1 MNLDFSFNAELLII
15 HLVIYSFIIF
25 IFLKIRRKIIDK
37 RLVESVT
44 SFDRGTESER
54 GLILGLIKKGFPA
67 SSIFHD
73 LYVKKSDGKFSQVD
87 LVIATKQGII
97 VVEVKSASGWIYG
110 SANQTNWTKTLA
122 YGKIKHR
129 FYNPI
134 KQNINHIKAL
144 KETSKQFE
152 NIPFFSV
159 IAFFGD
165 CELKKIDYVP
175 RDTYVTSAHRI
186 FEALDIITKNN
197 ESAPY
202 YDKFEVIN
210 ILKNAVQNGD
220 NDMIINKHKNDIQD
234 MLGTN
239 RILK

>member
-1 MNLDFSFNAELLII
+1 MVGF
-15 HLVIYSFIIF
+15 
-25 IFLKIRRKIIDK
+25 
-37 RLVESVT
+37 
-44 SFDRGTESER
+44 TEV
-54 GLILGLIKKGFPA
+54 LIK
-67 SSIFHD
+67 
-73 LYVKKSDGKFSQVD
+73 
-87 LVIATKQGII
+87 
-97 VVEVKSASGWIYG
+97 
-110 SANQTNWTKTLA
+110 QTDKKTLA

-152 NIPFFSV
+152 NIPFSPV

-175 RDTYVTSAHRI
+175 RDTYVTTVLTE
-186 FEALDIITKNN
+186 FLALDIIIFKNN

>member
-15 HLVIYSFIIF
+15 HIVVYSFIFF

-54 GLILGLIKKGFPA
+54 GLILGLLKRGFPA
-67 SSIFHD
+67 NSIFHD
-73 LYVKKSDGKFSQVD
+73 LYVRKSDGKFSQVD
-87 LVIATKQGII
+87 LVIATKQGI
-97 VVEVKSASGWIYG
+97 VVIEVKAASGWIYG
-110 SANQTNWTKTLA
+110 NTNQTNWTKTLA

-186 FEALDIITKNN
+186 FEALDIITGNN
-197 ESAPY
+197 ETAQYS
-202 YDKFEVIN
+202 DKLEVIS
-210 ILKNAVQNGD
+210 ILKNAVHNGD
-220 NDMIINKHKNDIQD
+220 DEVIINKHKNDIED